1 LQFQTLLLMQVK
13 NFNRHPGILIPLDIG
28 QNRSAAEKDCQVVFG
43 IQIDLF
49 YRMLS
54 SEKDKKIDIL

>member
-1 LQFQTLLLMQVK
+1 MQVK

-54 SEKDKKIDIL
+54 IEKDKKIDIL